1 LKMDLRKKKQDTHKI
16 KCILPTNTD
25 FSI

>member
-1 LKMDLRKKKQDTHKI
+1 LKMDFGKKKQDTHKI

>member
-1 LKMDLRKKKQDTHKI
+1 LKMDLGKKKQDTHKI
-16 KCILPTNTD
+16 KCILPTNMD